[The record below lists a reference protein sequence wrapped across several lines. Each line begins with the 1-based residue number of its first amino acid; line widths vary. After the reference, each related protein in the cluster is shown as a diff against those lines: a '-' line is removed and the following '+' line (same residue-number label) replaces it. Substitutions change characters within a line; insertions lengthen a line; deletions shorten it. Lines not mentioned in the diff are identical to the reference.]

1 MKLSFTTLGC
11 PDWSF
16 EKILD
21 ESQRMGFTGIEVRGI
36 ERVMR
41 ADQIPYF
48 FPENA
53 EKTKA
58 ALRDKGLTLVGFGTS
73 VYFHDDANFENALEE
88 GRLAI
93 DVCVRMG
100 IPGIRVFGDTITG
113 NQDAVTKNVIKGLRI
128 LCEYARGK
136 SVNVLLEIH
145 GNFDRLETVMPV
157 VEKVK
162 DCPEFGIIWDIEHSY
177 KVYEDKWPV
186 FYEGIKPWVRH
197 THFKDVIK
205 TGDKFEI
212 CIPGDGVV
220 PMGDI
225 YRTLVADGYQGWYSL
240 EWEKMWHPELPDP
253 EVAFPRYVE
262 YMKKQ

>member
-1 MKLSFTTLGC
+1 MKKLSFTTLGC

-21 ESQRMGFTGIEVRGI
+21 EGQRMGFTGIEVRGI

-41 ADQIPYF
+41 ADKIPYF
-48 FPENA
+48 SPENA

-58 ALRDKGLTLVGFGTS
+58 ALQDKGLALVGFGTS
-73 VYFHDDANFENALEE
+73 VCFHDDENFENALEE

-100 IPGIRVFGDTITG
+100 IPGIRVFGDFIVGDLDTTVEKV
-113 NQDAVTKNVIKGLRI
+113 AKGLRV

-136 SVNVLLEIH
+136 SVNILMEIH

-157 VEKVK
+157 VEKMK
-162 DCPEFGIIWDIEHSY
+162 DCPEFGILWDIEHSY
-177 KVYEDKWPV
+177 KVYEDNWRV

-197 THFKDVIK
+197 THFKDVK
-205 TGDKFEI
+205 KVDGKFEI
-212 CIPGDGVV
+212 C
-220 PMGDI
+220 
-225 YRTLVADGYQGWYSL
+225 
-240 EWEKMWHPELPDP
+240 
-253 EVAFPRYVE
+253 
-262 YMKKQ
+262 